1 MRYRE
6 NTPEELARAR
16 AAVAAWRDRNPAGTA
31 EELLAAIGHQ
41 FHRDYGVVL
50 RAVLFAVDRHRA
62 RQVTGISARA
72 AAATG
77 GYEGMS
83 WRALRLAREE
93 PGQVL
98 RLYAFR
104 AAHPE
109 VIIGDAG
116 FGVWQ
121 ARIPEPDGERII
133 SRYTLH
139 ELLDRLEEFTR

>member
-1 MRYRE
+1 
-6 NTPEELARAR
+6 
-16 AAVAAWRDRNPAGTA
+16 
-31 EELLAAIGHQ
+31 
-41 FHRDYGVVL
+41 
-50 RAVLFAVDRHRA
+50 
-62 RQVTGISARA
+62 
-72 AAATG
+72 
-77 GYEGMS
+77 MS